1 MGVVLTLSCSGPDKM
16 SWYQT
21 DDYFFAFL
29 FVFSVIE
36 RLKEIMSEVEIS
48 INTLKEEQRSR

>member
-1 MGVVLTLSCSGPDKM
+1 M
-16 SWYQT
+16 SYYQA

-29 FVFSVIE
+29 FVFSVID

-48 INTLKEEQRSR
+48 INTFKEEQRSR